1 MVYIILFCYL
11 WLGITWAE
19 FIKGNYWENN
29 RTLDYHIY
37 VYHALFWPISVIG
50 YLIGGRK

>member
-1 MVYIILFCYL
+1 MNWMGFIGYILI
-11 WLGITWAE
+11 GISWAE
-19 FIKGNYWENN
+19 FIKSEYWLHK
-29 RTLDYHIY
+29 RVLDYHTY